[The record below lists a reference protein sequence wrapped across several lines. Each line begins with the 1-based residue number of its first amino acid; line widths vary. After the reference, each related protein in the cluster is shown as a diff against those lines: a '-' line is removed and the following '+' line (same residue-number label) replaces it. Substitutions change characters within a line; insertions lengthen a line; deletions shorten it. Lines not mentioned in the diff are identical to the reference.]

1 MSDYDP
7 RDWGYEQVAKG
18 YYLKETYM
26 REAGKNVWQ
35 VLIVPWGPHGIE
47 PYVLRSEA
55 LAFLKGVMAARQELN
70 HV

>member
-26 REAGKNVWQ
+26 KEARKDVWQ
-35 VLIVPWGPHGIE
+35 VLIVPWGSHSIE
-47 PYVLRSEA
+47 PYVHKSEA
-55 LAFLKGVMAARQELN
+55 LAFIKGVREAREDRN
-70 HV
+70 NV